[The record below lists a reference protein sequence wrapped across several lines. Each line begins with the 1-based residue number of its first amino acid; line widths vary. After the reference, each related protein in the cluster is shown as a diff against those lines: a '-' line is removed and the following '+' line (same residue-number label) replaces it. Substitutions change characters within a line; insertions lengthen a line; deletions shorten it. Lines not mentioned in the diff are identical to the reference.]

1 MRFAR
6 VWAMRVPKSYPGKLL
21 RSVGRKGTDVLE
33 ATGAARIGALQDFVS
48 QDEADHSLRER
59 ETAGQMPENGSDTA
73 THQAVLAGVSD
84 FLVFRL
90 MYVCPA
96 SVTVRRGNT

>member
-1 MRFAR
+1 
-6 VWAMRVPKSYPGKLL
+6 
-21 RSVGRKGTDVLE
+21 VLE

-48 QDEADHSLRER
+48 QDEADHSLRSER
-59 ETAGQMPENGSDTA
+59 QGDRCHENGSDTA
-73 THQAVLAGVSD
+73 THHAVLAGVSD

-96 SVTVRRGNT
+96 SVTVRRGST